1 MFFGLVILQ
10 LKHEKISPVRT
21 LKGKT
26 FALNGRFPILFLV
39 HLGGGIGYVTIH
51 LADQWKDFIY
61 YIQLLP
67 SLTTKS
73 TFILLYLK
81 ELISVILYLTS
92 NYDLLI

>member
-51 LADQWKDFIY
+51 LADQ
-61 YIQLLP
+61 
-67 SLTTKS
+67 
-73 TFILLYLK
+73 
-81 ELISVILYLTS
+81 
-92 NYDLLI
+92 